1 LAIFTVLR
9 VAMPYIYR
17 YSCNLITR
25 FFNYAKTN
33 NMLDSNFVQDINRQ
47 TWLDILVLSAPV
59 MLTSVAVAVL
69 ITGAQTKFKFS
80 GEKIKFKFSNI
91 SLTQGFKRLFSLRSV
106 IEVLKAIIKTA
117 LIGYL
122 FYTKITDMC
131 AHCSRLMGESVLR
144 ATANVLDDIFDL
156 VIQMS
161 LIFIGIAAA
170 DYLYQRWDYERN
182 IKMTKQELKEEFKET
197 EGNPE
202 TKSRIRQVQRSLS
215 RKRMMQQVPTADVV
229 VRNPTHF
236 AVALRYNPEKDEA
249 PVVVAKGQDRIA
261 FKIIEIAEQYHI
273 PMKEDK
279 PLARAL
285 YAAVKVDEQ
294 IPPEFY
300 APLASI
306 MAWVFQLRKK
316 EMKR

>member
-1 LAIFTVLR
+1 
-9 VAMPYIYR
+9 MPYIYR

-25 FFNYAKTN
+25 FFDYAKTN
-33 NMLDSNFVQDINRQ
+33 NVLDSSFVQDINRQ
-47 TWLDILVLSAPV
+47 AWLDILILSAPV
-59 MLTSVAVAVL
+59 MLTSAAAAVL

-106 IEVLKAIIKTA
+106 IEVLKAIIKTV
-117 LIGYL
+117 LISYL
-122 FYTKITDMC
+122 LYAKITDIC
-131 AHCSRLMGESVLR
+131 AHCSRMMGESVLQ
-144 ATANVLDDIFDL
+144 ATANVLNDIFDL

-161 LIFIGIAAA
+161 LVFIGLAAA

-261 FKIIEIAEQYHI
+261 FKIIEIAEKYHV
-273 PMKEDK
+273 PMKEDR